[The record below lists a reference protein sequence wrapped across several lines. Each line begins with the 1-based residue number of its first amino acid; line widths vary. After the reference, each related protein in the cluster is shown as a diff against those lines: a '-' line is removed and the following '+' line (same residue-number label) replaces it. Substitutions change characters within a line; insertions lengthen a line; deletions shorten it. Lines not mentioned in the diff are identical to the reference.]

1 MFSGKAEYF
10 DRFEKNDL
18 IMSRT
23 LVESHFSKAL
33 SAKLCIRFGHMNK
46 FKAFPGPDA
55 FLMALDICHALVV
68 QDIEGAK
75 KIFLM
80 WRECHRIRN

>member
-33 SAKLCIRFGHMNK
+33 SAKLCICFGHINT
-46 FKAFPGPDA
+46 
-55 FLMALDICHALVV
+55 
-68 QDIEGAK
+68 
-75 KIFLM
+75 
-80 WRECHRIRN
+80 RS